1 MGIIDTRDD
10 LKPIFQAKPDMRF
23 GTTFL
28 SNKYR
33 DYAVN
38 GESIMDKATGEI
50 FTKRP
55 TDGRV
60 VSFFQNQKFIDDMML
75 ELRVLLTTHPEL
87 QHPDSRDFGAFF
99 LSTDF
104 DVMSIHNEKDIDI
117 QENDIVIDNEAENPF
132 NRLKFNISNKSNGFT
147 INITTRNS
155 DKVIVEYATGLYNKF
170 FYNYRGTADQFHEEA
185 RKFTENEKWMDSN
198 ATLTYEVVIKY
209 RDVAEFTTYEFTDYV
224 RVNEQSCVL
233 FPPTLSTQELATA
246 EAVNVR
252 IKSIKFEKLHKLIE
266 CQEYIHDFDPGYT
279 KLLHMDGHI
288 YVRYITV
295 GTFINS
301 ANEIVLLGNE
311 FLVALA
317 DMPYVYRCMNKLSS
331 LMTQNSHILST
342 TRPDDDIWKPN
353 ALWAERLRDVYKNG
367 YTIDFETETDIHQLA
382 LYLANND
389 DTEYVDMSET
399 AGDDDILLIRSDE

>member
-23 GTTFL
+23 ATSFI

-75 ELRVLLTTHPEL
+75 DLRVLLTTHPEF
-87 QHPDSRDFGAFF
+87 QHPGSTDFGTFF
-99 LSTDF
+99 LSTDY
-104 DVMSIHNEKDIDI
+104 DVMSIHNEKDVDI
-117 QENDIVIDNEAENPF
+117 QENDITIDNTAENPF
-132 NRLKFNISNKSNGFT
+132 NRLEFNISNKSNGFT
-147 INITTRNS
+147 INLTTRNA

-170 FYNYRGTADQFHEEA
+170 FYNYRGTADQFYEEK
-185 RKFTENEKWMDSN
+185 RKFEENEKWLDCN
-198 ATLTYEVVIKY
+198 ATLSYDVVIKY
-209 RDVAEFTTYEFTDYV
+209 RNIGELATYEFTDYI
-224 RVNEQSCVL
+224 RVNEKSCVT
-233 FPPTLSTQELATA
+233 FPPTLGIQELATA
-246 EAVNVR
+246 EKVTVK
-252 IKSIKFEKLHKLIE
+252 IKSIKFEKLHKLLE
-266 CQEYIHDFDPGYT
+266 CQDYIPEFDPGYN
-279 KLLHMDGHI
+279 KLLHMDTHI
-288 YVRYITV
+288 YLRYITI
-295 GTFINS
+295 GTFVNS
-301 ANEIVLLGNE
+301 ASDITLLGNE

-317 DMPYVYRCMNKLSS
+317 DMPYVYRCMNKLAS
-331 LMTQNSHILST
+331 LMSESSNILST
-342 TRPDDDIWKPN
+342 TRPGDDIWRPN
-353 ALWAERLRDVYKNG
+353 TLWAERLRDVYKNG
-367 YTIDFETETDIHQLA
+367 YSINFDTETDIHQLA

-399 AGDDDILLIRSDE
+399 AGDNDILMIRSDE